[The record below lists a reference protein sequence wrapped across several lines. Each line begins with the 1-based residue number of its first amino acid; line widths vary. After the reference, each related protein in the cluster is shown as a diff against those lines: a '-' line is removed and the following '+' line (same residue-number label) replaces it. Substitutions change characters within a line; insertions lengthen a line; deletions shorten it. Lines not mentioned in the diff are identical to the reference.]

1 MALNS
6 GYEPFTVAENFQL
19 DVLRMKIRKN
29 KNTDD
34 TIQKSMDS
42 TKQIK
47 RIQEAYMRECLSI
60 LQCI

>member
-47 RIQEAYMRECLSI
+47 RIQEAWLGMLRI
-60 LQCI
+60 PNFN